1 MIIAVLGVES
11 DRYRHNSII
20 GAIYE
25 QVGRLSVGD
34 GLMIDSVVDVDGT
47 VVGEK
52 STRTHLSIIAKEN
65 GVRFATRKRGSSLS
79 VTRTA

>member
-1 MIIAVLGVES
+1 MVITVLGVES

-25 QVGRLSVGD
+25 QVGRIGVGD
-34 GLMIDSVVDVDGT
+34 SVLIDSVVDVDGT
-47 VVGEK
+47 KVGEK

-65 GVRFATRKRGSSLS
+65 EIRFATRKRGSSLS